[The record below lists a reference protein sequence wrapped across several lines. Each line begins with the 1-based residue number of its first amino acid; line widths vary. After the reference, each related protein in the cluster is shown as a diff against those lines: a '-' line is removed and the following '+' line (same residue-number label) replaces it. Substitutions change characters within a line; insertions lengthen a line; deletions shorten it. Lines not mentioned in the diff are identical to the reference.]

1 MEATRFTGIESNYK
15 DFPGQP
21 RLRQLTINI
30 ALLDQSPSQTPIV
43 YVLRRDIWDAD
54 LVTARDSLSGHASRD
69 PLAILGPALN
79 MDRQNKRIYLTDN
92 VILFY
97 NHLIVFTP
105 PHVRVS
111 SSAFEDRVSA
121 GAVQTLVDAMR
132 CMPIRPLQ
140 LAEAQL
146 NQTQKICASQTYI
159 DSDGMNEL
167 DLVQCLAAPMQ
178 ADQLNSSW
186 NSAGRWLFQ
195 IQA

>member
-54 LVTARDSLSGHASRD
+54 LVTARGNLSEYAGRD
-69 PLAILGPALN
+69 PLAILGPAVN
-79 MDRQNKRIYLTDN
+79 IDRQNKRIYLTDN
-92 VILFY
+92 VILLY

-105 PHVRVS
+105 LQVHVS
-111 SSAFEDRVSA
+111 SSAFKDRVST

-140 LAEAQL
+140 IAGADSAKI
-146 NQTQKICASQTYI
+146 QKICASQTHI
-159 DSDGMNEL
+159 ESHGMNEVG
-167 DLVQCLAAPMQ
+167 LVQRLGVPVQ
-178 ADQLNSSW
+178 GDQLNTSW
-186 NSAGRWLFQ
+186 NGAGRWLFQ